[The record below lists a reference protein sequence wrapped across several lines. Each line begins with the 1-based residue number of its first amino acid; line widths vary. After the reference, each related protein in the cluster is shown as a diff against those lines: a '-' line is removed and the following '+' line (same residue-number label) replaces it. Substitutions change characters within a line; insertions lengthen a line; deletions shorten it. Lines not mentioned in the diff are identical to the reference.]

1 MPNLSQNTSSASGP
15 PAVAPSNGNRRGR
28 TVAPE
33 TGPPPKRAR
42 GPTPATEGTRGAS
55 SQSAAFLNP
64 FPGRTGA
71 NPAPQVGT
79 NTGGAAGPGGTQ
91 SRTNA
96 PPTGTGNKS
105 VADLI
110 TRLRTELAKLT
121 ALQAQQE
128 AGMEIGIQVEGFST
142 TRKLGERVLA
152 LENRL
157 AEFLHRFSALEKAV
171 DELQVGGVMQHA
183 NPADEGDAKPRKRN
197 NALQVVRACLYGY
210 MGITKATPP
219 PEPLPDGRFWTE
231 DDPESPD
238 RLLRPHWDEWSEN
251 QVAWLREMVHAVQDK
266 GYKYSNSMTSRN
278 CSQGYRRENH
288 RAEWQYQST
297 DESDNEGGAIDANTD
312 NESDDEVPV
321 VTNSRQRP
329 WKSAL
334 LSTELRSQVNEQLRI
349 LDKRVVAEQ
358 LNSSNQGNAHHAR
371 VIPRTMASLM
381 APEDEVEVEVGGEGD
396 ENVGE
401 DVQEEMYW
409 PIDPCY
415 HAHRFKMHWLVPCI
429 IKAIWLL
436 CRLQ

>member
-1 MPNLSQNTSSASGP
+1 MCA
-15 PAVAPSNGNRRGR
+15 
-28 TVAPE
+28 
-33 TGPPPKRAR
+33 
-42 GPTPATEGTRGAS
+42 
-55 SQSAAFLNP
+55 
-64 FPGRTGA
+64 
-71 NPAPQVGT
+71 
-79 NTGGAAGPGGTQ
+79 
-91 SRTNA
+91 A
-96 PPTGTGNKS
+96 PPSAKA

-128 AGMEIGIQVEGFST
+128 AGMEDMGIQVEGLLDDT
-142 TRKLGERVLA
+142 GTLGERVLA

-197 NALQVVRACLYGY
+197 NALQSVVRACLYGY

-266 GYKYSNSMTSRN
+266 GYKYSNSMTSEKIAAVPISTIEAAIEASYESMRQRYKALHQPLTDQQERARQN
-278 CSQGYRRENH
+278 RRKGRKKAKATERENH
-288 RAEWQYQST
+288 RAEVPALQAPGFNFAFKWQYQST

-329 WKSAL
+329 WKSRPPQYRVPL
-334 LSTELRSQVNEQLRI
+334 VNEQLRI

-371 VIPRTMASLM
+371 VVGEPKNTPLPTIRKARNTATASVKIPRTMVDAQWLAENPYSNKASLM

-409 PIDPCY
+409 PIDPVL
-415 HAHRFKMHWLVPCI
+415 M
-429 IKAIWLL
+429 
-436 CRLQ
+436 